1 MLYCICLPSVVK
13 PGYQSYDESI
23 GKSHLLGLKPTASL
37 ADDNWNRGGI
47 TAPPLITAMIY
58 LVRLHQWDSRAGQSM
73 SESVMKRGWPA
84 DRSAGMQ
91 FMYDRKKSEKSR
103 SNRSFAFSGQPF
115 LAALPGGGKVT
126 VLEGWSRNVR
136 VPRGERVMSLGVNFD
151 HLYTTPTKEK
161 LFCCQCFTVVNN
173 DKIKSAIY

>member
-1 MLYCICLPSVVK
+1 M
-13 PGYQSYDESI
+13 
-23 GKSHLLGLKPTASL
+23 SHLLGLKPTALL
-37 ADDNWNRGGI
+37 AEDNWNRGG

-58 LVRLHQWDSRAGQSM
+58 LVRLHQWDSRTGQSM
-73 SESVMKRGWPA
+73 SESVMKRRWPA

-126 VLEGWSRNVR
+126 VSEGR
-136 VPRGERVMSLGVNFD
+136 VV
-151 HLYTTPTKEK
+151 
-161 LFCCQCFTVVNN
+161 
-173 DKIKSAIY
+173 